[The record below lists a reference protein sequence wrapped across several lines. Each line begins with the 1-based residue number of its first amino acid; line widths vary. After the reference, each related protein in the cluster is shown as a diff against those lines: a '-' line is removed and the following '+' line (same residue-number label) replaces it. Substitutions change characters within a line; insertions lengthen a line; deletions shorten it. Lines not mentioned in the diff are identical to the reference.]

1 MMNNTMNTM
10 NNEMNKNNNMEGA
23 TMMNNNTITW
33 KSVNV
38 KSAGLGLH
46 NKFRKA
52 VNNKIHAVKFV
63 INRIDIVFNKQ
74 TKQFEETSYL
84 AIVDDS
90 PLIREFGFNANYVKS
105 NVLAF
110 DLDDKQNKTARRIN
124 IDGQKYIYS
133 EAIMT
138 IECDNQK
145 KIDEL
150 ADKGYM
156 LNDHKYMAVTASPSN
171 EKHAVKYYA
180 QINNVVTDE
189 EVIFNKLDK
198 LMGGALNDKLMSKLI
213 DGKTITK
220 ANTRIGNYASGMQK
234 LAEIDLTKERIA
246 IIEGSMYQA
255 YDFDETTR
263 EAMNNMGIE
272 IDNHI
277 NDGALLLNPV
287 KIVEIAEEVGIKLTE
302 DEALRQALQTRWDVL
317 TTKVMAQAK
326 REEVLESIAAYYKA
340 DIYGCPNGP
349 LVAVVDTDGAKMIN
363 YTALKAGETK
373 INMYV
378 MAVANAS
385 GVKTCNQHL
394 IKYMQVNPEQT
405 LATVKKLSTLAL
417 DEFVTNKLESDSQ
430 GELVY
435 NQIMS
440 ALSEEEIYSDAFL
453 MESII
458 KDAWTYAKSMISQN
472 KFAIDGVYTHMTFD
486 LSYAI
491 TNGLVKSI
499 LGINEIGMIEA
510 YCPDVCRVYA
520 EEIAEI
526 ENNDELTDEEK
537 EQALFEKLS
546 ATVIK
551 FPSAMADEYEL
562 VVYQTKNQMLNKIDK
577 AVSALDV
584 DNDVKEELKDKLVD
598 YIEYAPF
605 GCTIYAPINA
615 MKNKLAGADIDFD
628 ATMCDMSELKW
639 ILINKRIEDVKA
651 NGFMG
656 KCTFISYKD
665 IDRTQ
670 KVEETNEVATE
681 VDDLDI

>member
-1 MMNNTMNTM
+1 MTTTMNT
-10 NNEMNKNNNMEGA
+10 
-23 TMMNNNTITW
+23 NNTITS
-33 KSVNV
+33 KNVNRR
-38 KSAGLGLH
+38 AYGLGLH

-63 INRIDIVFNKQ
+63 INRVDIAYNKQ

-90 PLIREFGFNANYVKS
+90 PLVREFGFDANYRKA

-110 DLDDKQNKTARRIN
+110 DLNDDDQKAKARRIN
-124 IDGQKYIYS
+124 IDGEKYIYS

-138 IECDNQK
+138 IQCDNTR
-145 KIDEL
+145 KIEEL

-156 LNDHKYMAVTASPSN
+156 LNDHKYMAATASPSN

-180 QINNVVTDE
+180 QINDIVTDE
-189 EVIFNKLDK
+189 EVIFNKVDK
-198 LMGGALNDKLMSKLI
+198 LMGGALTDKLMSKPV

-220 ANTRIGNYASGMQK
+220 ANTRIGNYASGMQQ

-246 IIEGSMYQA
+246 VIEGSMYQA
-255 YDFDETTR
+255 YDFDDNTR
-263 EAMNNMGIE
+263 AQMKAMGID

-287 KIVEIAEEVGIKLTE
+287 KIVEMAERLGLRMTE

-326 REEVLESIAAYYKA
+326 REEVLISIAEYYKA
-340 DIYGCPNGP
+340 DIYGNPNGP

-373 INMYV
+373 IKMYV

-394 IKYMQVNPEQT
+394 IKYMAVDPEQT
-405 LATVKKLSTLAL
+405 VQIASKIAKCAI
-417 DEFVTNKLESDSQ
+417 DEFVCNKLEADEQ

-435 NQIMS
+435 NRIM
-440 ALSEEEIYSDAFL
+440 ANLTEEEIYSDAFL
-453 MESII
+453 MESIL
-458 KDAWTYAKSMISQN
+458 KDTWTYSKSMIAQN
-472 KFAIDGVYTHMTFD
+472 KFTIDGVYTHMTFD
-486 LSYAI
+486 LTYAM
-491 TNGLVKSI
+491 TNGLINSLLTI
-499 LGINEIGMIEA
+499 NNQGIIEA
-510 YCPDVCRVYA
+510 YNPDVCRVYA
-520 EEIAEI
+520 DEIKAIEE
-526 ENNDELTDEEK
+526 DDSLTDEEK
-537 EQALFEKLS
+537 EQKLFEKLS
-546 ATVIK
+546 GVVIK
-551 FPSAMADEYEL
+551 FPSAMPDEYEL
-562 VVYQTKNQMLNKIDK
+562 VVYQTQKQMNKKIDA
-577 AVSALDV
+577 AVAALDV
-584 DNDVKEELKDKLVD
+584 DNETKEEIRAMLVD

-628 ATMCDMSELKW
+628 AAMCDMSELKW
-639 ILINKRIEDVKA
+639 ILINKRIEEA
-651 NGFMG
+651 QTTGFIG
-656 KCTFISYKD
+656 KCVFISYKD
-665 IDRTQ
+665 INRQ
-670 KVEETNEVATE
+670 QQEETNEVTTE
-681 VDDLDI
+681 VDDLDM